1 MNAKGGKQRR
11 RRKRD
16 KKGFSLNS
24 NKQAIWLKMIS
35 SICAWGLLVGVVI
48 LVVSG
53 WGITQTG
60 VIYKA
65 TFGLVDRR
73 LADEIHRAVNG
84 PLAVI
89 FLAHVISNAK
99 LYFLRKKTGKIW
111 LTDIILIGV
120 GIILLAGVVYMQYIR
135 PGG

>member
-1 MNAKGGKQRR
+1 M
-11 RRKRD
+11 
-16 KKGFSLNS
+16 
-24 NKQAIWLKMIS
+24 
-35 SICAWGLLVGVVI
+35 LLVGVVI

-53 WGITQTG
+53 WGITQTD

-65 TFGLVDRR
+65 TFWLVDRR

-135 PGG
+135 LGG

>member
-1 MNAKGGKQRR
+1 MWERGLSLSLQKQSAIL
-11 RRKRD
+11 KR
-16 KKGFSLNS
+16 
-24 NKQAIWLKMIS
+24 IS
-35 SICAWGLLVGVVI
+35 RICAWGLLAGVVI

-84 PLAVI
+84 PLAVL
-89 FLAHVISNAK
+89 FLAHVISNLK
-99 LYFLRKKTGKIW
+99 LYFLQKKVGKVW
-111 LTDIILIGV
+111 LTDIILISV
-120 GIILLAGVVYMQYIR
+120 GILLLAGVVYMQYIR
-135 PGG
+135 LGG